1 MIYLQKRTPMSHEF
15 DESEMYPCDVCG
27 EWFPREIMYEL
38 ADGSIVCQY
47 CLRDIEEAATGDNM

>member
-47 CLRDIEEAATGDNM
+47 CLRDLEENS